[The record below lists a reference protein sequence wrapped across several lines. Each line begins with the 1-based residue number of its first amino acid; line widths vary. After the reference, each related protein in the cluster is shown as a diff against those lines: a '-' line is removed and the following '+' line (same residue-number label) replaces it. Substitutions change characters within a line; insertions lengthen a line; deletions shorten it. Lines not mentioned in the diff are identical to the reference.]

1 MAMIAFPT
9 LMRQVNLTFRKGA
22 AAHRRAALFY
32 ENFSRA
38 SMEMRK
44 TASVPCSS
52 SMELNYYF
60 Y

>member
-9 LMRQVNLTFRKGA
+9 LMRQVNLTFRKE

>member
-1 MAMIAFPT
+1 MIAFPT

-22 AAHRRAALFY
+22 AAALFY

-44 TASVPCSS
+44 TASVP
-52 SMELNYYF
+52 SMELNYYYF